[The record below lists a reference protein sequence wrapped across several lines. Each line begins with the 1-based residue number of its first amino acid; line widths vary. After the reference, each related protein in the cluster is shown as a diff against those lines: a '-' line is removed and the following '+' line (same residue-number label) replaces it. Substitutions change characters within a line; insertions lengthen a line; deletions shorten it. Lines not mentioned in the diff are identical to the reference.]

1 MNRLGRWFQQH
12 DRTIEATFAVIF
24 GGLLLH
30 AIADVNGWLG
40 APGFRPRG
48 TLVFTIGC
56 FVGTIAPLIGR
67 RTRMLQLVMA
77 VTSISLMFW
86 SLRFTD

>member
-1 MNRLGRWFQQH
+1 MWSPGR
-12 DRTIEATFAVIF
+12 DASATR
-24 GGLLLH
+24 H
-30 AIADVNGWLG
+30 ATPAAAAG
-40 APGFRPRG
+40 A
-48 TLVFTIGC
+48 L
-56 FVGTIAPLIGR
+56 APLIGR